1 MGFPCSSVGKGSA
14 CSAGDLGSIPGL
26 ERSPGEGNI
35 NPLQYSC
42 LENPTDGGAW
52 RATVRGVA
60 ESQSRRSDFTFTA
73 FTSTA
78 FVLARQSDITLSE
91 LNIFAGLAD
100 VKYYLIMS
108 IFCLFI
114 GCGYLCFFVECFVQV
129 FCFSI
134 GFYLFFLLTY
144 SDSLYYSGY
153 NFF

>member
-1 MGFPCSSVGKGSA
+1 MITGGLDGKASA
-14 CSAGDLGSIPGL
+14 RNAGNPGSIPGL

-114 GCGYLCFFVECFVQV
+114 ACGYLCFVECFVQV